1 MMDKHGNEI
10 ASDAKASSQLSKT
23 SKILIIIAS
32 LSLIAGFF
40 LPLWDI
46 SLEAPQYPEGLGMK
60 IWVNKISGDLNTI
73 NGLNHYIGMKT
84 IEPDSIKELTIMPY
98 ILGFLAFS
106 GVLAGFAGRKKIFAA
121 WVVLF
126 VIAGIAG
133 GVDFYLWEYDYGHNL
148 NPEAAIKV
156 PGMNYQ
162 PPLIGSRQ
170 LLNFTAHS
178 YPDTGGIILIV
189 SGLLS
194 VIILVFEKFSF
205 GKSKKNEIKDETKV
219 ETKVESKSI
228 KYNIN
233 NPANHSFIV
242 QH

>member
-1 MMDKHGNEI
+1 MK
-10 ASDAKASSQLSKT
+10 KT
-23 SKILIIIAS
+23 SKIIIILAG

-84 IEPDSIKELTIMPY
+84 IEPDSIKELRVMPY
-98 ILGFLAFS
+98 ILGFLALT
-106 GVLAGFAGRKKIFAA
+106 GVLAGFAGKKKLLTA
-121 WVVLF
+121 WVILF
-126 VIAGIAG
+126 ILAGIAG
-133 GVDFYLWEYDYGHNL
+133 GVDFYMWEYDYGTNL

-156 PGMNYQ
+156 PGMSYQ
-162 PPLIGSRQ
+162 PPLVGSKQ

-189 SGLLS
+189 SGILS
-194 VIILVFEKFSF
+194 VIILITETFFL
-205 GKSKKNEIKDETKV
+205 KKVKVNEIKVEPEVKTKN
-219 ETKVESKSI
+219 I

-233 NPANHSFIV
+233 KPISHTV
-242 QH
+242 LKLQH